1 MITNEMSRAG
11 DALTQRGPAPVK
23 HMLPPLP
30 YEYAA
35 LEPSID
41 ARTMMLH
48 HDKHHASYVEK
59 LNEALEKFPELQ
71 GRSAIWLLLNLI
83 KVPKEIR
90 TAVRHNA
97 GGHVNHSLFWR
108 AMSPTGGDAPA
119 GPLADAIVRDFGS
132 VEQLKA
138 RFTEAG
144 QQRFGSGWV
153 WLAKR
158 QLEGGRLQVMST
170 FGHENPLLQG
180 QYPILVNDVWE
191 HAYYLKYENRRADYL
206 KDWWAVANWEEAALR
221 YERSDHSDQVSSEA
235 EGDRLLVAVA

>member
-1 MITNEMSRAG
+1 MITNVMPRPS
-11 DALTQRGPAPVK
+11 DALARREHVPAK
-23 HMLPPLP
+23 HVLPALS
-30 YEYAA
+30 YAYAA

-48 HDKHHASYVEK
+48 HDRHHASYVEK

-108 AMSPTGGDAPA
+108 AMSPARGDAPA
-119 GPLADAIVRDFGS
+119 GALADAIVRDFGGL
-132 VEQLKA
+132 EQLKA
-138 RFTEAG
+138 RFAEAG

-158 QLEGGRLQVMST
+158 QLDGGKLQVMST

-206 KDWWAVANWEEAALR
+206 KDWWAVANWEEATQR
-221 YERSDHSDQVSSEA
+221 YERSGHSDKDDSEV
-235 EGDRLLVAVA
+235 GDERLLVAAA

>member
-1 MITNEMSRAG
+1 MITNVMSRPS
-11 DALTQRGPAPVK
+11 DALARREPVPAK
-23 HMLPPLP
+23 HLLPPLP

-59 LNEALEKFPELQ
+59 LNETLEKFPELQ

-83 KVPKEIR
+83 KIPKEIR

-119 GPLADAIVRDFGS
+119 GPLADAIVRDFGG

-138 RFTEAG
+138 RFAEAG

-153 WLAKR
+153 WLARR
-158 QLEGGRLQVMST
+158 QLDGGKLQVMTT

-221 YERSDHSDQVSSEA
+221 YERSDHPDQDSSEA
-235 EGDRLLVAVA
+235 EGERLLVAAA